1 MDIPLK
7 TFPITVPIMTFNWDA
22 PPAGPPQEDFTE
34 EEVID
39 DMLAVKFSRDAI
51 RDVITAIRQGRWGSW
66 TDFKLAWLGHVINAQ
81 GGQDL
86 HCPRNLGEH
95 WRKVG
100 VIPYPHQL
108 NTLKTVV
115 HKMHGRA
122 ILADEV
128 GLGKTI
134 EAGMILK
141 EYLLR
146 GMVRKALILTPSSL
160 CYQWYSELREKFL
173 ITPWLQRS
181 DKDWERAPILI
192 ASLDTAK
199 RSPHRE
205 IILSQEYDMVIVDE
219 AHKLKNDRTQNWHLV
234 NSIKKKF
241 CLLLTATP
249 VQNDLKELYN
259 LINLLEPGL
268 LGTYRAFRELFM
280 EDRRTPKNV
289 EDLHGLLQQTMIR
302 NRRGAQGIHL
312 PKRVVNNQIIEL
324 LPEEKL
330 LYDGVQEFVQREYHR
345 CLASGGNPLPLIT
358 LQREVCSSAHAAY
371 YTLAKMHESRGS
383 HVRPLLELAAT
394 IDKGAKLLVLEELV
408 KNLGEKVI
416 IFTEYRATQEYLRYH
431 LERAGFLTVGFDGSL
446 SPGKKEWIRRQF
458 QEQADVLVSTECG
471 GEGLN
476 FQFCRNV
483 VNFDL
488 PWNPMRL
495 EQRIG
500 RVHRLGQRR
509 NVNIFNLVT
518 LNTIE
523 EHILYLLHEKIGMFE
538 MVVGELDAILGAA
551 DSTFETSLAQ
561 IFLTARDGAELRT
574 RLDNLAGELMS
585 KKRQDPLISLI

>member
-22 PPAGPPQEDFTE
+22 PPAGPAQEDFTE
-34 EEVID
+34 EELID
-39 DMLAVKFSRDAI
+39 DLFAVKFSRDAI
-51 RDVITAIRQGRWGSW
+51 KDVITAIRQGRWGTW
-66 TDFKLAWLGHVINAQ
+66 ADFKLAWLAHGINTK
-81 GGQDL
+81 GWEDL
-86 HCPRNLGEH
+86 HCHRSLGEH

-100 VIPYPHQL
+100 VVPYPHQL
-108 NTLKTVV
+108 DVLKTVV
-115 HKMHGRA
+115 QKMHGRA

-141 EYLLR
+141 EYILR
-146 GMVRKALILTPSSL
+146 GMVHRALILTPSSL

-205 IILSQEYDMVIVDE
+205 IILSQEYDMLIVDE
-219 AHKLKNDRTQNWHLV
+219 AHKLKNDRTQNWQLA
-234 NSIKKKF
+234 NGIKKKF

-259 LINLLEPGL
+259 LITLLEPGL
-268 LGTYRAFRELFM
+268 LGTYRAFREQFVANH
-280 EDRRTPKNV
+280 RTPKNV
-289 EDLHGLLQQTMIR
+289 EELRHLLERTMIR
-302 NRRGAQGIHL
+302 NRRGVEGIRL
-312 PKRVVNNQIIEL
+312 PKRVVNNQVIEL
-324 LPEEKL
+324 LPEERL
-330 LYDGVQEFVQREYHR
+330 LYDGVKEFVQGEYHR
-345 CLASGGNPLPLIT
+345 CLSSGGNPLPLIT

-371 YTLAKMHESRGS
+371 YTLAKMQQSRGS
-383 HVRPLLELAAT
+383 QVTPLLELAAT
-394 IDKGAKLLVLEELV
+394 IDKGAKLLMLEDLV
-408 KNLGEKVI
+408 KSLGEKVI

-431 LERAGFLTVGFDGSL
+431 LEQAGFLTVGFDGSL

-458 QEQADVLVSTECG
+458 QEHADIMVSTECG

-509 NVNIFNLVT
+509 DVNIFNLVT
-518 LNTIE
+518 RNTIE

-551 DSTFETSLAQ
+551 DGIWESSLAE
-561 IFLTARDGAELRT
+561 ILLTTRDATELRAK
-574 RLDNLAGELMS
+574 LDSLARELLS
-585 KKRQDPLISLI
+585 KGREDPLISLI

>member
-1 MDIPLK
+1 
-7 TFPITVPIMTFNWDA
+7 
-22 PPAGPPQEDFTE
+22 
-34 EEVID
+34 
-39 DMLAVKFSRDAI
+39 
-51 RDVITAIRQGRWGSW
+51 
-66 TDFKLAWLGHVINAQ
+66 
-81 GGQDL
+81 
-86 HCPRNLGEH
+86 
-95 WRKVG
+95 
-100 VIPYPHQL
+100 
-108 NTLKTVV
+108 
-115 HKMHGRA
+115 
-122 ILADEV
+122 
-128 GLGKTI
+128 
-134 EAGMILK
+134 
-141 EYLLR
+141 
-146 GMVRKALILTPSSL
+146 
-160 CYQWYSELREKFL
+160 
-173 ITPWLQRS
+173 
-181 DKDWERAPILI
+181 
-192 ASLDTAK
+192 
-199 RSPHRE
+199 
-205 IILSQEYDMVIVDE
+205 
-219 AHKLKNDRTQNWHLV
+219 
-234 NSIKKKF
+234 
-241 CLLLTATP
+241 
-249 VQNDLKELYN
+249 
-259 LINLLEPGL
+259 
-268 LGTYRAFRELFM
+268 
-280 EDRRTPKNV
+280 
-289 EDLHGLLQQTMIR
+289 
-302 NRRGAQGIHL
+302 
-312 PKRVVNNQIIEL
+312 
-324 LPEEKL
+324 
-330 LYDGVQEFVQREYHR
+330 
-345 CLASGGNPLPLIT
+345 
-358 LQREVCSSAHAAY
+358 
-371 YTLAKMHESRGS
+371 
-383 HVRPLLELAAT
+383 LLELAAT

>member
-1 MDIPLK
+1 MEIPLK
-7 TFPITVPIMTFNWDA
+7 TFPITVPIMTFNWEA
-22 PPAGPPQEDFTE
+22 VPAGPPQEDFTE
-34 EEVID
+34 GEMVD
-39 DMLAVKFSRDAI
+39 DLFAVKFSRDAVKE
-51 RDVITAIRQGRWGSW
+51 VILAVRRGRWGTW
-66 TDFKLAWLGHVINAQ
+66 ADFKLAWLAHVINAK
-81 GGQDL
+81 GWQDL
-86 HCPRNLGEH
+86 HCPRSLGEH
-95 WRKVG
+95 WRKAG
-100 VIPYPHQL
+100 VVPYPHQL

-115 HKMHGRA
+115 QQMHGRA

-134 EAGMILK
+134 EAGMVLK
-141 EYLLR
+141 EYILR
-146 GMVRKALILTPSSL
+146 GMVHKTLILTPSSL
-160 CYQWYSELREKFL
+160 CYQWYNELREKFL
-173 ITPWLQRS
+173 ITPWLQRT

-205 IILSQEYDMVIVDE
+205 IVLSQEYDMLIVDE
-219 AHKLKNDRTQNWHLV
+219 AHKLKNNRTQNWQLV

-259 LINLLEPGL
+259 LITLLKPGQ
-268 LGTYRAFRELFM
+268 LGIYRSFREKFM
-280 EDRRTPKNV
+280 EDRRIPKNV
-289 EDLHGLLQQTMIR
+289 GKLRHLLEQTMIR
-302 NRRGAQGIHL
+302 NRRGVEGVYL
-312 PKRVVNNQIIEL
+312 PNRMVNNQTVEL
-324 LPEEKL
+324 SPEERQ
-330 LYDGVQEFVQREYHR
+330 LYDGVKEFVQGEYHR

-358 LQREVCSSAHAAY
+358 LQREVCSSFHAAY
-371 YTLAKMHESRGS
+371 YTLAKMYESGR
-383 HVRPLLELAAT
+383 VQIRPLLELAST
-394 IDKGAKLLVLEELV
+394 IEKGAKLLLLEDLI
-408 KNLGEKVI
+408 KGLGERVL

-431 LERAGFLTVGFDGSL
+431 LEQAGFITVGFDGSL

-458 QEQADVLVSTECG
+458 QEHADIMVSTECG

-509 NVNIFNLVT
+509 DVNIFNLVT

-523 EHILYLLHEKIGMFE
+523 EHILYLLQEKIGMFE
-538 MVVGELDAILGAA
+538 MVVGELDAILAGA
-551 DSTFETSLAQ
+551 DGTLEGSLAQ
-561 IFLTARDGAELRT
+561 ILLASGDSAELRAKLDGLAD
-574 RLDNLAGELMS
+574 RLLSNR
-585 KKRQDPLISLI
+585 RQDPLISLI

>member
-1 MDIPLK
+1 MEIPLK
-7 TFPITVPIMTFNWDA
+7 TFPITVPIMTFNWEA
-22 PPAGPPQEDFTE
+22 VPAGPPQEDFTE
-34 EEVID
+34 GEMVD
-39 DMLAVKFSRDAI
+39 DLFAVKFSRDAVKE
-51 RDVITAIRQGRWGSW
+51 VILAVRRGRWGTW
-66 TDFKLAWLGHVINAQ
+66 ADFKLAWLAHVINAK
-81 GGQDL
+81 GWQDL
-86 HCPRNLGEH
+86 HCPRSLGEH
-95 WRKVG
+95 WRKAG
-100 VIPYPHQL
+100 VVPYPHQL

-115 HKMHGRA
+115 QQMHGRA

-134 EAGMILK
+134 EAGMVLK
-141 EYLLR
+141 EYILR
-146 GMVRKALILTPSSL
+146 GMVHKTLILTPSSL
-160 CYQWYSELREKFL
+160 CYQWYNELREKFL
-173 ITPWLQRS
+173 ITPWLQRT

-205 IILSQEYDMVIVDE
+205 IVLSQEYDMLIVDE
-219 AHKLKNDRTQNWHLV
+219 AHKLKNDRTQNWQLV
-234 NSIKKKF
+234 NSIKRKF

-259 LINLLEPGL
+259 LITLLKPGQ
-268 LGTYRAFRELFM
+268 LGIYRSFREKFM
-280 EDRRTPKNV
+280 EDRRIPKNV
-289 EDLHGLLQQTMIR
+289 GKLRHLLEQTMIR
-302 NRRGAQGIHL
+302 NRRGVEGVYL
-312 PKRVVNNQIIEL
+312 PNRMVNNQTVEL
-324 LPEEKL
+324 SPEERQ
-330 LYDGVQEFVQREYHR
+330 LYDGVKEFVQGEYHR

-358 LQREVCSSAHAAY
+358 LQREVCSSFHAAY
-371 YTLAKMHESRGS
+371 YTLAKMYESGR
-383 HVRPLLELAAT
+383 VQIRPLLELAST
-394 IDKGAKLLVLEELV
+394 IEKGAKLLLLEDLI
-408 KNLGEKVI
+408 KGLGERVL

-431 LERAGFLTVGFDGSL
+431 LEQAGFITVGFDGSL

-458 QEQADVLVSTECG
+458 QEHADIMVSTECG

-476 FQFCRNV
+476 FQFCCNV

-509 NVNIFNLVT
+509 DVNIFNLVT

-538 MVVGELDAILGAA
+538 MVVGELDAILAGA
-551 DSTFETSLAQ
+551 DGTLEGSLAQ
-561 IFLTARDGAELRT
+561 ILLASGDSAELRAKLDGLAD
-574 RLDNLAGELMS
+574 RLLSNR
-585 KKRQDPLISLI
+585 RQDPLISLI

>member
-1 MDIPLK
+1 MEIPLK
-7 TFPITVPIMTFNWDA
+7 TFPITVPIMTFNWEA
-22 PPAGPPQEDFTE
+22 VPAGPPQEDFTE
-34 EEVID
+34 GEMVD
-39 DMLAVKFSRDAI
+39 DLFAVKFSRDAVKE
-51 RDVITAIRQGRWGSW
+51 VILAVRRGRWGTW
-66 TDFKLAWLGHVINAQ
+66 ADFKLAWLAHVINAK
-81 GGQDL
+81 GWQDL
-86 HCPRNLGEH
+86 HCPRSLGEH
-95 WRKVG
+95 WRKAG
-100 VIPYPHQL
+100 VVPYPHQL

-115 HKMHGRA
+115 QQMHGRA

-134 EAGMILK
+134 EAGMVLK
-141 EYLLR
+141 EYILR
-146 GMVRKALILTPSSL
+146 GMVHKTLILTPSSL
-160 CYQWYSELREKFL
+160 CYQWYNELREKFL
-173 ITPWLQRS
+173 ITPWLQRT

-205 IILSQEYDMVIVDE
+205 IVLSQEYDMLIVDE
-219 AHKLKNDRTQNWHLV
+219 AHKLKNNRTQNWQLV

-259 LINLLEPGL
+259 LITLLKPGQ
-268 LGTYRAFRELFM
+268 LGIYRSFREKFM
-280 EDRRTPKNV
+280 EDRRIPKNV
-289 EDLHGLLQQTMIR
+289 GKLRHLLEQTMIR
-302 NRRGAQGIHL
+302 NRRGVEGVYL
-312 PKRVVNNQIIEL
+312 PNRMVNNQTVEL
-324 LPEEKL
+324 SPEERQ
-330 LYDGVQEFVQREYHR
+330 LYDGVKEFVQGEYHR

-358 LQREVCSSAHAAY
+358 LQREVCSSFHAAY
-371 YTLAKMHESRGS
+371 YTLAKMYESGR
-383 HVRPLLELAAT
+383 VQIRPLLELAST
-394 IDKGAKLLVLEELV
+394 IEKGAKLLLLEDLI
-408 KNLGEKVI
+408 KGLGERVL

-431 LERAGFLTVGFDGSL
+431 LEQAGFITVGFDGSL

-458 QEQADVLVSTECG
+458 QEHADIMVSTECG

-509 NVNIFNLVT
+509 DVNIFNLVT

-523 EHILYLLHEKIGMFE
+523 EHILYLLQEKIGMFE
-538 MVVGELDAILGAA
+538 MVVGELDAILAGA
-551 DSTFETSLAQ
+551 DGTLEGSLAQ
-561 IFLTARDGAELRT
+561 ILLASGDSAELQAKLDGLAD
-574 RLDNLAGELMS
+574 RLLSNR
-585 KKRQDPLISLI
+585 RQDPLISLI

>member
-1 MDIPLK
+1 MEIPLK
-7 TFPITVPIMTFNWDA
+7 TFPITVPIMTFNWEA
-22 PPAGPPQEDFTE
+22 VPAGPPQEDFTE
-34 EEVID
+34 GEMVD
-39 DMLAVKFSRDAI
+39 DLFAVKFSRDAVKE
-51 RDVITAIRQGRWGSW
+51 VILAVRRGRWGTW
-66 TDFKLAWLGHVINAQ
+66 ADFKLAWLAHVINAK
-81 GGQDL
+81 GWQDL
-86 HCPRNLGEH
+86 HCPRSLGEH
-95 WRKVG
+95 WRKAG
-100 VIPYPHQL
+100 VVPYPHQL

-115 HKMHGRA
+115 QQMHGRA

-134 EAGMILK
+134 EAGMVLK
-141 EYLLR
+141 EYILR
-146 GMVRKALILTPSSL
+146 GMVHKTLILTPSSL
-160 CYQWYSELREKFL
+160 CYQWYNELREKFL
-173 ITPWLQRS
+173 ITPWLQRT

-205 IILSQEYDMVIVDE
+205 IVLSQEYDMLIVDE
-219 AHKLKNDRTQNWHLV
+219 AHKLKNNRTQNWQLV

-259 LINLLEPGL
+259 LITLLKPGQ
-268 LGTYRAFRELFM
+268 LGIYRSFREKFM
-280 EDRRTPKNV
+280 EDRRIPKNV
-289 EDLHGLLQQTMIR
+289 GKLRHLLEQTMIR
-302 NRRGAQGIHL
+302 NRRGVEGVYL
-312 PKRVVNNQIIEL
+312 PNRMVNNQTVEL
-324 LPEEKL
+324 SPEERQ
-330 LYDGVQEFVQREYHR
+330 LYDGVKEFVHGEYHR

-358 LQREVCSSAHAAY
+358 LQREVCSSFHAAY
-371 YTLAKMHESRGS
+371 YTLAKMYESGR
-383 HVRPLLELAAT
+383 VQIRPLLELAST
-394 IDKGAKLLVLEELV
+394 IEKGAKLLLLEDLI
-408 KNLGEKVI
+408 KGLGERVL

-431 LERAGFLTVGFDGSL
+431 LEQAGFITVGFDGSL

-458 QEQADVLVSTECG
+458 QEHADIMVSTECG

-509 NVNIFNLVT
+509 DVNIFNLVT

-523 EHILYLLHEKIGMFE
+523 EHILYLLQEKIGMFE
-538 MVVGELDAILGAA
+538 MVVGELDAILAGA
-551 DSTFETSLAQ
+551 DGTLEGSLAQ
-561 IFLTARDGAELRT
+561 ILLASGDSAELRAKLDGLAD
-574 RLDNLAGELMS
+574 RLLSNR
-585 KKRQDPLISLI
+585 RQDPLISLI